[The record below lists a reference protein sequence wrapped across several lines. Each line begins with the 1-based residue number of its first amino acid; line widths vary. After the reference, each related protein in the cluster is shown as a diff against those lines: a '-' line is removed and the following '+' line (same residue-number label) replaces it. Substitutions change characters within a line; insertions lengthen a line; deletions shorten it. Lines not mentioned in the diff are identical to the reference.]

1 MGVKGPKNC
10 TFTFNGVNLT
20 GYVDQVDLNMAV
32 AELETTNLDSS
43 AQEFIPGLPSYD
55 ASITVTK
62 WDKVVDDVLGPL
74 VAVTPT
80 KVTAVIGFTDASGDT
95 VTYTWTTQ
103 AFVTGYNLSAQATG
117 KITSGPKVRLSGIP
131 TRAVS

>member
-10 TFTFNGVNLT
+10 TFTLNAVNLT
-20 GYVDQVDLNMAV
+20 AYVEQVDLNMTV

-55 ASITVTK
+55 VSIGVTR

-74 VAVTPT
+74 MIAPA
-80 KVTAVIGFTDASGDT
+80 KVTAAIAFRDASGDT
-95 VTYTWTTQ
+95 VTYTWTSE
-103 AFVTGYNLSAQATG
+103 AFVTGYGISAAATG
-117 KITSGPKVRLSGIP
+117 KVASSPTLRLSGIP
-131 TRAVS
+131 TRVAS

>member
-10 TFTFNGVNLT
+10 TFTLNSVNLT
-20 GYVDQVDLNMAV
+20 AYVEQVDLNMAV

-62 WDKVVDDVLGPL
+62 WDKIVDDVLGPL
-74 VAVTPT
+74 AITPN
-80 KVTAVIGFTDASGDT
+80 KVTAAIAFKDASGDT

-103 AFVTGYNLSAQATG
+103 AFVTGYTLSAQATG
-117 KITSGPKVRLSGIP
+117 KITSSPKVRLSGVP
-131 TRAVS
+131 TRTVS

>member
-10 TFTFNGVNLT
+10 TFTLAGVNLT

-43 AQEFIPGLPSYD
+43 AQEFIPGLPGHD
-55 ASITVTK
+55 ASVAITR

-74 VAVTPT
+74 ALTPAL
-80 KVTAVIGFTDASGDT
+80 VTAAIAFRDASGDT
-95 VTYTWTTQ
+95 VTYTWTNN
-103 AFVTGYNLSAQATG
+103 AFVTGYNISGQATG
-117 KITSGPKVRLSGIP
+117 KITSGPKVRLSGNP
-131 TRAVS
+131 VRTVS

>member
-1 MGVKGPKNC
+1 MGVKGSKNC
-10 TFTFNGVNLT
+10 TFTLNSVELT
-20 GYVDQVDLNMAV
+20 AYVEQVDLNMAV

-74 VAVTPT
+74 AITPA
-80 KVTAVIGFTDASGDT
+80 KVTAAIAFKDASGDT
-95 VTYTWTTQ
+95 ITYTWTSE
-103 AFVTGYNLSAQATG
+103 AFVTGYGISAAATG
-117 KITSGPKVRLSGIP
+117 KIGSSPTVRLSGVP
-131 TRAVS
+131 TRAAS

>member
-10 TFTFNGVNLT
+10 TFTLNAVNLT
-20 GYVDQVDLNMAV
+20 AYVEQVDLNMAV

-55 ASITVTK
+55 ASISVTK

-74 VAVTPT
+74 AMTPA
-80 KVTAVIGFTDASGDT
+80 KVTAAIAFVDASGDT

-103 AFVTGYNLSAQATG
+103 AFVTGYTLSAQATG
-117 KITSGPKVRLSGIP
+117 KISSSPKLRLSGVPSRVI
-131 TRAVS
+131 S

>member
-10 TFTFNGVNLT
+10 TFTLNAVNLT
-20 GYVDQVDLNMAV
+20 AYVEQVDLNMAV

-55 ASITVTK
+55 ASIGVTA

-74 VAVTPT
+74 AITPS
-80 KVTAVIGFTDASGDT
+80 KVTAAIAFKDASGDT
-95 VTYTWTTQ
+95 ITYTWTSE
-103 AFVTGYNLSAQATG
+103 AFVTGYGISAAATG
-117 KITSGPKVRLSGIP
+117 KIGSSPTVRLSGIP
-131 TRAVS
+131 NRAAS